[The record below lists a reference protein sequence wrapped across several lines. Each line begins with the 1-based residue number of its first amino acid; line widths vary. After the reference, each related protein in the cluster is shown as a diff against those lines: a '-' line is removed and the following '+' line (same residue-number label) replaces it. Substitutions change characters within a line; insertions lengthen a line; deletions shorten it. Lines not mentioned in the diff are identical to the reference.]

1 MPGTYL
7 NYPFDEEIFINAW
20 AEEPDPIKNA
30 MIQSGAMVNDSL
42 IASRIAEGSNVYTIP
57 FYNTIGGTPVN
68 LDGATNITSTETTG
82 GSQSGIVYGRA
93 IGWTARD
100 FVGTL
105 SGNDPMGHITASVA
119 KFWQKQNQATL
130 IGILGAIF
138 GIDDDDEWSKHSVEL
153 LSETADASLITA
165 TTLNDVMTA
174 ALGDNKSAFSMA
186 IMHSAVAKTLEDLQV
201 LEYWKYTDANGI
213 QRPTNIASVNG
224 LTVIVDDG
232 VPNEKVGGA
241 GVNKDLIKYTTYL
254 LGAGCIRFAPARL
267 TFPAAEVHRDPAKN
281 GGQETLYT
289 RIRQTIHPNGFSF
302 TAPASGFTESPT
314 DAQLFAADNWSI
326 KFNAKAIPIARVITN
341 G

>member
-1 MPGTYL
+1 MAGTYL

-20 AEEPDPIKNA
+20 AAEPDPVKNA

-42 IASRIAEGSNVYTIP
+42 IASRIADGSNLYTIP
-57 FYNTIGGTPVN
+57 FYNTIDGTPVN
-68 LDGATNITSTETTG
+68 LDGATDITASETTG
-82 GSQSGIVYGRA
+82 GSQSGVVYGRA

-105 SGNDPMGHITASVA
+105 SGNDPMGHISSSVA
-119 KFWQKQNQATL
+119 KFWQKQNQKTL

-138 GIDDDDEWSKHSVEL
+138 GISGNDEWTKHSVEL
-153 LSETADASLITA
+153 LSETADPELITA
-165 TTLNDVMTA
+165 TTINDVMTA

-186 IMHSAVAKTLEDLQV
+186 IMHSAVAKTLEDLQI
-201 LEYWKYTDANGI
+201 LEYWKYTDANGV

-232 VPNEKVGGA
+232 VPNEKVGG
-241 GVNKDLIKYTTYL
+241 GSENQNLMKYTTYL

-267 TFPAAEVHRDPAKN
+267 ESPAAEVHRDPAKN

-302 TAPASGFTESPT
+302 KEPSGGYTESPT
-314 DAQLFAADNWSI
+314 DTQLFDTANWSI
-326 KFNAKAIPIARVITN
+326 KFNPKAIPIARIITN